1 MSKLLETALEIVQE
15 MAKKYLPPIYSL
27 IQRVLDLKAFSFSFF
42 AHYSRRFGFRAIVL
56 TGVFASLYAGY
67 LFTVDTLAPGAPKAS
82 HDVILKTR
90 FSSPKPSPNII
101 ILDIDERTLA
111 SLSEKHG
118 RWPWSRDVLADGV
131 QKVMD
136 SGAKAVMFNVML
148 SDPDKNNKDAD
159 AVMDVTAQMNPPI
172 AFPLIRLNPQND
184 AQSAL
189 KVMQIPGATLGDQH
203 QANTTIAVILPMF
216 GSMHDRLGIA
226 NQLPDSDGIVRKYP
240 LRWEEKTYSLPSMVQ
255 RTAELGG
262 AQLDGVPNLMSLNW
276 RNKQGRYQ
284 RFSFSDLL
292 LDQLKPDQV
301 AQLKNAYIVLSL
313 SAPGLGQTKPT
324 SVQSIEDDGEILATA
339 LDDAIHRTYLRT
351 TPSWVVLLLNL
362 IIIWALV
369 WLSIRPFK
377 NTWFNRIFIGVQSGL
392 GGITLLSASY
402 TNYMVDL
409 SDSMSF
415 GLSVFAVIKLIQSM
429 DDRWSRAKPGFRKT
443 LKKSDNS
450 DILILSYLHDQ
461 LGEIDGKALQKALE
475 KIVGLNH
482 LIRIDDLFAGESF
495 LSSPVKRVKFLVVGV
510 IPSKQSAVE
519 LLLEKAEY
527 AVVDQV
533 SYSPSHHWN
542 PEDKKFGLELS
553 GLVLESGARLLQADW
568 QKNQ

>member
-1 MSKLLETALEIVQE
+1 MSKLLETALEIAQE
-15 MAKKYLPPIYSL
+15 FAKKYLPPIFSL
-27 IQRVLDLKAFSFSFF
+27 IQKVLDLKAFSLSFF
-42 AHYSRRFGFRAIVL
+42 AHYSRRFGFRAIIL

-67 LFTVDTLAPGAPKAS
+67 LFVADTSAPGASKAS

-90 FSSPKPSPNII
+90 FSSPKPSSNII

-136 SGAKAVMFNVML
+136 SGARAVMFNVML
-148 SDPDKNNKDAD
+148 SDPDKNNQDAD
-159 AVMDVTAQMNPPI
+159 AAMDVTAQMNPPI

-184 AQSAL
+184 AQSVL
-189 KVMQIPGATLGDQH
+189 KVMQIRGATLADQH
-203 QANTTIAVILPMF
+203 QADTTIAVILPMF

-240 LRWEEKTYSLPSMVQ
+240 LRWEEKTYLLPSMVQ

-262 AQLDGVPNLMSLNW
+262 AQLNGTPNVMSLNW

-301 AQLKNAYIVLSL
+301 AHFKNAYIVLSL

-339 LDDAIHRTYLRT
+339 LDDAIQQTYLRI
-351 TPSWVVLLLNL
+351 TPSWVVLLLDL
-362 IIIWALV
+362 VIIWALV

-377 NTWFNRIFIGVQSGL
+377 KIWFNRLFIGVQSGL
-392 GGITLLSASY
+392 GGITLISASY
-402 TNYMVDL
+402 TNYMIDL

-415 GLSVFAVIKLIQSM
+415 GLSVFAIIKLIRSM
-429 DDRWSRAKPGFRKT
+429 DDRWSRAKIGFRKNFI
-443 LKKSDNS
+443 NS
-450 DILILSYLHDQ
+450 EKTDVLILSYLEDK
-461 LGEIDGKALQKALE
+461 LGEFNGGALQLELE
-475 KIVGLNH
+475 KIVGLNY
-482 LIRIDDLFAGESF
+482 LIRIDDLFSGESF
-495 LSSPVKRVKFLVVGV
+495 LSSPVKKVKFLLVGLMC
-510 IPSKQSAVE
+510 KNHSAVQ
-519 LLLEKAEY
+519 LILEKDEY
-527 AVVDQV
+527 VLVNQV
-533 SYSPSHHWN
+533 MYSPIHQWN
-542 PEDKKFGLELS
+542 PEDKKFGIEIS
-553 GLVLESGARLLQADW
+553 GLVLESGARLLQADLHKS
-568 QKNQ
+568 Q